1 MIDFEHVSM
10 EYKRGGRLALEDVS
24 LHVDPGEFVFLV
36 GHSGAGILPAQAD
49 PAGSAAQ

>member
-36 GHSGAGILPAQAD
+36 RPHPKNKELSFHD
-49 PAGSAAQ
+49 